1 MARLRR
7 DLKREQTWRR
17 HLEQQRSSG
26 VTARAYCR
34 ANALHESA
42 FFFWKKEIAKRDS
55 ESTSRTTD
63 ASPAVPAAPAFVPVA
78 VIDPPATASGEDER
92 ETRRVRC
99 VARGPSAARAA
110 KEPDRPSDRLR
121 TTTVV
126 GASAL
131 HRARLLKHRQHRLR
145 TRSSCYGSRTQEL
158 AFCGK

>member
-55 ESTSRTTD
+55 EPTSRTTD
-63 ASPAVPAAPAFVPVA
+63 ASPVPAAPAFVPVA
-78 VIDPPATASGEDER
+78 VIDSPADQT
-92 ETRRVRC
+92 ETPIDIRLADGPRVRVRSGC
-99 VARGPSAARAA
+99 DRELLADVLAMLRRSAS
-110 KEPDRPSDRLR
+110 KGRP
-121 TTTVV
+121 
-126 GASAL
+126 
-131 HRARLLKHRQHRLR
+131 
-145 TRSSCYGSRTQEL
+145 C
-158 AFCGK
+158 